1 LKFKLDEN
9 LDFRLSVAMREIGFD
24 GDTVLDESLSGISD
38 DGLFEVC
45 KKTDRV
51 LVTLDLDFANPFRFP
66 PRSAP
71 GIMVLR
77 HQNPNLEQVRS
88 LLFNAL
94 ARLKE
99 EGIEGRLWIVEPG
112 RVRIYLAEND
122 REEYRNSITTK

>member
-9 LDFRLSVAMREIGFD
+9 LDFRLAAAIQEKGFD
-24 GDTVLDESLSGISD
+24 GDTVLDETLSGISD

-45 KKTDRV
+45 KKSDRV
-51 LVTLDLDFANPFRFP
+51 LITLDLDFANPLRFP
-66 PRSAP
+66 PRCAP

-77 HQNPNLEQVRS
+77 PQNPKLEQVRS

-99 EGIEGRLWIVEPG
+99 ESIEGRLWIVEPG
-112 RVRIYLAEND
+112 RVRIYSAEND
-122 REEYRNSITTK
+122 REE

>member
-9 LDFRLSVAMREIGFD
+9 LDFRLSVAMQEKGLD
-24 GDTVLDESLSGISD
+24 GDTVLEESLSGISD

-45 KKTDRV
+45 KMADRV

-77 HQNPNLEQVRS
+77 PQNPKLEQVRS

-99 EGIEGRLWIVEPG
+99 ESIEGRLWIVEPG
-112 RVRIYLAEND
+112 RIRIYLAEND
-122 REEYRNSITTK
+122 REE